1 MNFRQFGMSC
11 AFALVFGCCVQ
22 ASADPAAGANW
33 QEYRSAQG
41 FKIEMP
47 GKPEEVVQ
55 DLPSAPG
62 QKMYAAT
69 LRYQN
74 GGLLAIASD
83 ITPVSEPKAQEV
95 LNLSRDTAVQSM
107 SATVTGEQRE
117 KIGSHPALRFDYK
130 ATNGYQGTMR
140 LVVTG
145 NHLYQINAVGPAG
158 FAASPEA
165 KRFLDSFALTGK

>member
-1 MNFRQFGMSC
+1 MNFRQFGVFCAAALLCGSC
-11 AFALVFGCCVQ
+11 VV
-22 ASADPAAGANW
+22 ASADPVTSANW

-47 GKPEEVVQ
+47 AKPEEVVQ

-69 LRYQN
+69 LSYKN
-74 GGLLAIASD
+74 GGMLAFASD
-83 ITPVSEPKAQEV
+83 IAPIDAAKAEEV
-95 LNLSRDTAVQSM
+95 LNLSRDTALKTM
-107 SATVTGEQRE
+107 SATIANEQKE
-117 KIGSHPALRFDYK
+117 KVGQYPALRFEYE

-140 LVVTG
+140 LVVAG
-145 NHLYQINAVGPAG
+145 NRLYQINAVGPAG

-165 KRFLDSFALTGK
+165 KRFLNSFALTGK